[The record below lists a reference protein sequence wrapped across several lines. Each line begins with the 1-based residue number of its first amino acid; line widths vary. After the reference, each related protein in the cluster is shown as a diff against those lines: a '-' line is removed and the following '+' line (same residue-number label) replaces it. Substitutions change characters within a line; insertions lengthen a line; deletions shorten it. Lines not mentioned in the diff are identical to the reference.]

1 MCHSKNNFVLFF
13 IFTILLSL
21 SFEFKNLREI
31 DSEEIDNEEE
41 EKEKLNVK
49 PPSFSSISGFY
60 PNDFKLKLISEE
72 DTTIYY
78 TLDSTDPRNS
88 PTSVKFEDYILIY
101 DRSLEQNIYSSIGT
115 NESSPISISTS
126 FNYKVPSYPVDKAM
140 IVRAVCKNKKGEFSE
155 IITKTYFITTDVLMR
170 YQDLTVIS
178 IVTDPKN
185 LFDPDIGIYVTG
197 TMYIE
202 EKKKAEEEGGNNNRW
217 RRNNKC
223 NYFQKGKEW
232 EREAFVTI
240 FDKGEINVQQNM
252 GIRIKGAYTR
262 SNPSKSFNLY
272 AKKKYGKS
280 ILETDLLKDNYD
292 IKGNL
297 ITSYKSLSLRNIYE
311 GGRLLDKF
319 GRDLFYK
326 REGLS
331 VPEMLNSILFLNGE
345 YWGLYLIQEKIDSD
359 FISSNYLIPSE
370 NIVLAKANEIDDGP
384 DEEYDKFI
392 YFCGNYSKKDVSDEK
407 VYSEISNY
415 IDINSFVELYATG
428 IYIANQD
435 WPANNDGEWRYF
447 GEPIKGNKYSDG
459 RWRFIMYDLDY
470 SMGADFFNPCTPDIN
485 MFTYIENRRRSMAP
499 INLYLSLIKN
509 NYDFQN
515 RLANMICDYA
525 NEIYKF
531 EIIEKLIEKYREEY
545 SDLVANSQLRWSGKA
560 YSSLEGYALY
570 KSNYYKFLDKSK
582 NFFEERPKYI
592 FEQMKDYLH
601 LKGELVDLTIEIKG
615 KGKIQINSI
624 IPTFNNNVWK
634 GKYFSRIPIK
644 IKAIDDNTYSFKEW
658 SGFIESNKQEEEFVL
673 LQSQKIIA
681 VFD

>member
-1 MCHSKNNFVLFF
+1 ML
-13 IFTILLSL
+13 
-21 SFEFKNLREI
+21 
-31 DSEEIDNEEE
+31 
-41 EKEKLNVK
+41 
-49 PPSFSSISGFY
+49 
-60 PNDFKLKLISEE
+60 
-72 DTTIYY
+72 
-78 TLDSTDPRNS
+78 
-88 PTSVKFEDYILIY
+88 
-101 DRSLEQNIYSSIGT
+101 LEQCT
-115 NESSPISISTS
+115 L
-126 FNYKVPSYPVDKAM
+126 
-140 IVRAVCKNKKGEFSE
+140 KK
-155 IITKTYFITTDVLMR
+155 
-170 YQDLTVIS
+170 
-178 IVTDPKN
+178 
-185 LFDPDIGIYVTG
+185 
-197 TMYIE
+197 
-202 EKKKAEEEGGNNNRW
+202 KKKAEEEGGNNNRW

-485 MFTYIENRRRSMAP
+485 MFTYIESRRRSMAP

>member
-1 MCHSKNNFVLFF
+1 M
-13 IFTILLSL
+13 
-21 SFEFKNLREI
+21 
-31 DSEEIDNEEE
+31 
-41 EKEKLNVK
+41 
-49 PPSFSSISGFY
+49 
-60 PNDFKLKLISEE
+60 
-72 DTTIYY
+72 
-78 TLDSTDPRNS
+78 
-88 PTSVKFEDYILIY
+88 
-101 DRSLEQNIYSSIGT
+101 
-115 NESSPISISTS
+115 
-126 FNYKVPSYPVDKAM
+126 
-140 IVRAVCKNKKGEFSE
+140 
-155 IITKTYFITTDVLMR
+155 
-170 YQDLTVIS
+170 
-178 IVTDPKN
+178 
-185 LFDPDIGIYVTG
+185 
-197 TMYIE
+197 
-202 EKKKAEEEGGNNNRW
+202 
-217 RRNNKC
+217 
-223 NYFQKGKEW
+223 
-232 EREAFVTI
+232 
-240 FDKGEINVQQNM
+240 
-252 GIRIKGAYTR
+252 
-262 SNPSKSFNLY
+262 
-272 AKKKYGKS
+272 
-280 ILETDLLKDNYD
+280 
-292 IKGNL
+292 
-297 ITSYKSLSLRNIYE
+297 
-311 GGRLLDKF
+311 
-319 GRDLFYK
+319 
-326 REGLS
+326 
-331 VPEMLNSILFLNGE
+331 
-345 YWGLYLIQEKIDSD
+345 
-359 FISSNYLIPSE
+359 
-370 NIVLAKANEIDDGP
+370 
-384 DEEYDKFI
+384 
-392 YFCGNYSKKDVSDEK
+392 
-407 VYSEISNY
+407 
-415 IDINSFVELYATG
+415 ELYATG

-485 MFTYIENRRRSMAP
+485 MFAYIENRRRSMAP

-515 RLANMICDYA
+515 RLVNMICDYA

-545 SDLVANSQLRWSGKA
+545 ADLVANSQLRWSGKA

-624 IPTFNNNVWK
+624 IPTFSNNVWK

>member
-392 YFCGNYSKKDVSDEK
+392 YFFGNYSKKDVSDEK

-560 YSSLEGYALY
+560 YSSFEGYALY

>member
-60 PNDFKLKLISEE
+60 PNDFKLKLMSEE

-202 EKKKAEEEGGNNNRW
+202 GKKKAEEEGGNNNRW

-223 NYFQKGKEW
+223 NYLQKGKEW

-262 SNPSKSFNLY
+262 NNPSKSFNLY

-319 GRDLFYK
+319 GRDLFYM

-485 MFTYIENRRRSMAP
+485 MFAYIENRRRSMAP

-515 RLANMICDYA
+515 RLVNMICDYA

-560 YSSLEGYALY
+560 YSSFEGYALY

-624 IPTFNNNVWK
+624 IPTFSNNVWK